1 MLKGYYA
8 DFKRYLPLLFTLTS
22 RDIKLKYRRSVLGIV
37 WSILNPLLIM
47 IVMTQVF
54 TYLLRVPPP
63 DVPFAVFYIVGA
75 TLFNFFSEA
84 TNTSMSS
91 VIGNSALIKK
101 VYIPKY
107 IFPLEKCLFSLV
119 NMLFSMIAVIIVMSF
134 YVITGEV
141 VLTWK
146 IFLFFIPMGFC
157 FLFTV
162 GMSMILSSL
171 TVYFRDIL
179 HLWGVILTVWM
190 YLTPIIYG
198 VNIIEGTPLMWVV
211 RCNPLYYFTTA
222 MRDVLI
228 YGVFPSAANTIISAI
243 CCLVT
248 LIVGGLVFKKAQDRF
263 ILHI

>member
-1 MLKGYYA
+1 MLKAYYA
-8 DFKRYLPLLFTLTS
+8 DFKRYLPLLFSLTS
-22 RDIKLKYRRSVLGIV
+22 RDVKLKYRRSVLGIV

-63 DVPFAVFYIVGA
+63 DIPFSVFYILGA
-75 TLFNFFSEA
+75 TLFNFFTEA
-84 TNTSMSS
+84 TNASMSS
-91 VIGNSALIKK
+91 IIGNSALIKK

-119 NMLFSMIAVIIVMSF
+119 NMLFSMVAVILVMSY

-141 VLTWK
+141 ILTWK
-146 IFLFFIPMGFC
+146 VFLFFIPMGFC

-162 GMSMILSSL
+162 GVSLILSAL
-171 TVYFRDIL
+171 TVYFRDML
-179 HLWGVILTVWM
+179 HLWGVIMTVWM

-222 MRDVLI
+222 FRDVLV
-228 YGVFPSAANTIISAI
+228 YGVFPSMANILMSTFF
-243 CCLVT
+243 CLVV
-248 LIVGGLVFKKAQDRF
+248 LIIGVVVFRRAQDKF

>member
-1 MLKGYYA
+1 MLKAYYA

-22 RDIKLKYRRSVLGIV
+22 RDVKLKYRRSILGIV

-84 TNTSMSS
+84 TNMSMSS
-91 VIGNSALIKK
+91 IIGNSALIKK

-119 NMLFSMIAVIIVMSF
+119 NMLFSMIAVVIVMS
-134 YVITGEV
+134 YYIITVEV
-141 VLTWK
+141 VLSFK

-157 FLFTV
+157 FFFTV
-162 GMSMILSSL
+162 GMSLILSAM
-171 TVYFRDIL
+171 TVYFRDML

-198 VNIIEGTPLMWVV
+198 VNIIENTPLMWVV

-222 MRDVLI
+222 FRDVLI
-228 YGVFPSAANTIISAI
+228 YGVFPSTANLLISFFFCI
-243 CCLVT
+243 VT
-248 LIVGGLVFKKAQDRF
+248 LSIGGLIFKKAQDRF